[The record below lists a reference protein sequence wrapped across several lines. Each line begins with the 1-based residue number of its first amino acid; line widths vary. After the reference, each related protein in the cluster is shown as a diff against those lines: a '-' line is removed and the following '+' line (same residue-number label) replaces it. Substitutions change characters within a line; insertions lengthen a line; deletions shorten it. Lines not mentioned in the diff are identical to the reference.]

1 MKALKFYA
9 RFLPSFTAIGHVARG
24 LSRRPV
30 QADFSGQTWMVTGA
44 TGGIGRAIALAAA
57 AAGAHVIA
65 VGRRAALLEELA
77 AAAAGT
83 ITPVAGD
90 LSLVAR
96 NRELA
101 DRHRDIDVL
110 VNNVGVL
117 DTEYH
122 RTEEGFS
129 RMYATNLLGHF
140 ALTEGLLS
148 HERLRRG
155 VIINVT
161 SGGAYNAP
169 LNLPGLDAREA
180 DFNGFTAYASQKR
193 AQIALADHWNE
204 AVPGLRAYT
213 MHPGWVRT
221 DGVRSALPWMDRWI
235 GPVLRTPAQGADTV
249 LWLAATRPP
258 PQADVIWFDRAPRTA
273 HMFAT
278 TRDAKSTI
286 PALVAR
292 LQHDM
297 KEGVGG

>member
-9 RFLPSFTAIGHVARG
+9 RFLPSFTSIGYVARG

-30 QADFSGQTWMVTGA
+30 AADLSGQTWMVTGA

-57 AAGAHVIA
+57 AAGAHVLA
-65 VGRRAALLEELA
+65 VGRRGPLLTELA
-77 AAAAGT
+77 ASSTGT
-83 ITPVAGD
+83 IIPVQAD
-90 LSLVAR
+90 LSLVGR
-96 NRELA
+96 NRDLA
-101 DRHRDIDVL
+101 ERHPDVDVL
-110 VNNVGVL
+110 INNVGIL
-117 DTEYH
+117 DGSYH

-140 ALTEGLLS
+140 ALTEGLLA
-148 HERLRRG
+148 HGRLRRG

-180 DFNGFTAYASQKR
+180 DFNGFAAYASQKR
-193 AQIALADHWNE
+193 AQIALSDHWNE
-204 AVPGLRAYT
+204 TVPGLRAYT

-235 GPVLRTPAQGADTV
+235 GSVLRTPAQGADTV
-249 LWLAATRPP
+249 LWLAATRPA
-258 PQADVIWFDRAPRTA
+258 PQMDRIWFDRAPRTA
-273 HMFAT
+273 HMYAT
-278 TRDAKSTI
+278 TRDAKTTI
-286 PALVAR
+286 PALVTR

-297 KEGVGG
+297 AEVKG

>member
-9 RFLPSFTAIGHVARG
+9 RFLPSFTAIGFVARG

-30 QADFSGQTWMVTGA
+30 RADFSGQTWMVTGA
-44 TGGIGRAIALAAA
+44 TGGIGRAVALAAA

-65 VGRRAALLEELA
+65 VGRRPALLEALA
-77 AAAAGT
+77 ASATGT
-83 ITPVAGD
+83 ITPVAAD

-101 DRHRDIDVL
+101 ERHPEIDVL
-110 VNNVGVL
+110 VNNVGIL
-117 DTEYH
+117 DTGYH

-140 ALTEGLLS
+140 ALTEGLLARG
-148 HERLRRG
+148 RLRRG
-155 VIINVT
+155 TVINVT

-180 DFNGFTAYASQKR
+180 DFNGFAAYASQKR
-193 AQIALADHWNE
+193 AQIALADHWNA

-235 GPVLRTPAQGADTV
+235 GAVLRTTAQGADTI
-249 LWLAATRPP
+249 LWLAATQPP
-258 PQADVIWFDRAPRTA
+258 PQADVIWFDRAPRPA

-278 TRDAKSTI
+278 TREAKTTI
-286 PALVAR
+286 PALAAR

-297 KEGVGG
+297 EGVTG